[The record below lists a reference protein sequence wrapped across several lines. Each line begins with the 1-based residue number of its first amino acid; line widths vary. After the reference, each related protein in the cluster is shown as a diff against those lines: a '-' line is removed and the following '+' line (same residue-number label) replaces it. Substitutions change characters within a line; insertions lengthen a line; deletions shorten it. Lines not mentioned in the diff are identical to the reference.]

1 MKLFK
6 KILIICCFSLLF
18 IINVKADETKYI
30 IPSIQE
36 SKIDIFS
43 NFISSDIYSN
53 FIEDVRQGNFNQSFN
68 SVYYDFTDNYVI
80 DIDFSNL
87 NNYSFDVRFFRV
99 EAIYSSRLDTQGI
112 SVKFTVTFDNV
123 THEIVSRN
131 FVTLNTGISYNMS
144 TEINSEGNQ
153 ILYMGAINSTYPE
166 FYDGTFLNSVDYTF
180 LNGTYFDN
188 GNALLQLNQGN
199 YARREQVPTKYFFD
213 TLNSIFITNYVPII
227 SQPYT
232 EQFNNYT
239 NTIFKINNYSYN
251 SIDVEGLR
259 IDIINN
265 NNGNREFIQPNL
277 NGEEIT
283 ITKTDYENTS
293 YTIQLYDNDYN
304 IIEEYSI
311 NANVMYYNENFN
323 VNIFNINNQNKTINY
338 SYDINYEDDVYCYH
352 VINSS
357 NEILDP
363 NCKASDNNY
372 QLTLNNN
379 GNVQFIIKNSNNEIL
394 FKYNQNFVFDVSQP
408 YINFIDKFENNFLT
422 LDVIINRFNSS
433 DVVRYSINNGEY
445 FIVSYF
451 ENINLDVGD
460 VRKFT
465 ISNLNNNDV
474 IKVQILRNN
483 SVISESSFNVFFNK
497 YPEEDFNLK
506 NFFNKI
512 DINNISND
520 LREYIINIGNII
532 INSKIGNLIL
542 LQFFIL
548 IITWVLKLI
557 VNWGE

>member
-6 KILIICCFSLLF
+6 KLLIISAFSFLF
-18 IINVKADETKYI
+18 IINANALTNFTTHNLQSLDNYLSNNPDKNENDYVNMIFENIDLPSEEYLGENYIVLIDTTYAFVQMRIISSNDLFHVAYDNNYGNPVLYLRSDIYEGSYNFCRKTIQFTSQGNYSTSNAWSCSTSNGSWIDLFARNYNSYI
-30 IPSIQE
+30 IASNYDTLSYKAPTWGQDSFSIDNGTQYQFN
-36 SKIDIFS
+36 SDNIPINFTNGNLYNFDVIDIFS
-43 NFISSDIYSN
+43 NYI
-53 FIEDVRQGNFNQSFN
+53 
-68 SVYYDFTDNYVI
+68 
-80 DIDFSNL
+80 
-87 NNYSFDVRFFRV
+87 
-99 EAIYSSRLDTQGI
+99 
-112 SVKFTVTFDNV
+112 
-123 THEIVSRN
+123 
-131 FVTLNTGISYNMS
+131 
-144 TEINSEGNQ
+144 
-153 ILYMGAINSTYPE
+153 
-166 FYDGTFLNSVDYTF
+166 
-180 LNGTYFDN
+180 
-188 GNALLQLNQGN
+188 
-199 YARREQVPTKYFFD
+199 
-213 TLNSIFITNYVPII
+213 PII

-232 EQFNNYT
+232 EQFSNYT

-251 SIDVEGLR
+251 SVDIEGLR

-265 NNGNREFIQPNL
+265 NNGNREFVQPNL
-277 NGEEIT
+277 NGEEII

-311 NANVMYYNENFN
+311 NANVIYYNENFN

-363 NCKASDNNY
+363 NCKSSDNNF

-483 SVISESSFNVFFNK
+483 NIIAESSFNVFFNK
-497 YPEEDFNLK
+497 YPQEENFNLK

-512 DINNISND
+512 DINNISNE

-542 LQFFIL
+542 LEFFIL

-557 VNWGE
+557 VN